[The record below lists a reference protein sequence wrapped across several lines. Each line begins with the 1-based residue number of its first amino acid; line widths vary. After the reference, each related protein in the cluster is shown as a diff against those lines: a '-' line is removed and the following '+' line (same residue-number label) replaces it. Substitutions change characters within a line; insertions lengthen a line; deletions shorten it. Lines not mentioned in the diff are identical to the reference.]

1 MAKSKFLVL
10 HPKTDDVPGLVGKIN
25 AQNQKNGPFE
35 AVILL
40 GIALEVSL
48 DTPALDVPVY
58 YNAPKEEDSALP
70 NNWIHCSKDWSSFKL
85 PSGASLG
92 FLAHNADANVEVH
105 QVDIL
110 VTFQWSSSI
119 ARTQNMTLVSSKSVD
134 AVARATQPMYHFCA
148 GTEIGKF
155 HEHPVFL
162 WNNQRF
168 GRFISLGK
176 QGSNERWFYAFGLD
190 VEHVSVPDQVFPN
203 PYDVKHHALSEETE
217 SVGDEVSGSK
227 RLQPIHEDDVQPK
240 RAKVVAPSEC
250 FFCLS
255 NPKLETHMIVAISQ
269 QSYMTV
275 AKGPLPLPGKL
286 GFSGHAIIIPIEHVP
301 QVESVEAREDISKF
315 ENSLSSMYKPLGHV
329 LVSYEICKPDSV
341 HFHVQCIAVPEE
353 DALDTFERAL
363 TDREGTN
370 NDRAHNTK
378 LAFHKF
384 TNVEE
389 LPEAREVL
397 ATKEYVQFRVH
408 TSDSIVNFV
417 SGIGPGES
425 LDLQFP
431 RRVLAFHLRLPKR
444 VRWNRCTQT
453 VAQETD
459 ECEKFKAAFQ
469 KVDFT
474 KKD

>member
-10 HPKTDDVPGLVGKIN
+10 HPKTDDVPGLVSKIN
-25 AQNQKNGPFE
+25 GQNQKNGPFE

-40 GIALEVSL
+40 GEALEVSP
-48 DTPALDVPVY
+48 DIPTLDVPVY
-58 YNAPKEEDSALP
+58 YNAPSAEDSALP
-70 NNWIHCSKDWSSFKL
+70 ANWIRCSKDWTSFKL
-85 PSGASLG
+85 PSGASMG
-92 FLAHNADANVEVH
+92 FLAHNADDNVEVH
-105 QVDIL
+105 PVDIL

-134 AVARATQPMYHFCA
+134 VVARAAQPMYHFCA
-148 GTEIGKF
+148 GTDVGKF

-162 WNNQRF
+162 WNKQRF
-168 GRFISLGK
+168 GRFISLGR
-176 QGSNERWFYAFGLD
+176 QGSTERWFYAFGLD
-190 VEHVSVPDQVFPN
+190 VEHLTVPDKVFTN
-203 PYDVKHHALSEETE
+203 PYEVAHHAPPEETASAE
-217 SVGDEVSGSK
+217 DEAPGSK
-227 RLQPIHEDDVQPK
+227 RLQLIHEDASQSK

-269 QSYMTV
+269 QSYMTI
-275 AKGPLPLPGKL
+275 AKGPLPLPEKL

-301 QVESVEAREDISKF
+301 QVESVEARDDISKF
-315 ENSLSSMYKPLGHV
+315 EDSLSKMYQPLGYV
-329 LVSYEICKPDSV
+329 LVSFEICKPDSV

-353 DALDTFERAL
+353 NALDTFERAL

-370 NDRAHNTK
+370 NSRAHNAK
-378 LAFHKF
+378 LTFHKF
-384 TNVEE
+384 TNVED
-389 LPEAREVL
+389 LAEAREVL

-408 TSDSIVNFV
+408 TGDGIVSFV
-417 SGIGPGES
+417 SGIGSGES

-444 VRWNRCTQT
+444 VRWIRCTQT